1 MKVSYTITIPKGK
14 DAVMKMFC
22 DPAYHAEL
30 QKALGAVDFQQLEH
44 VDDGKKFRIKMG
56 YNVPAAGLPGFAKK
70 ILGEMS
76 SVVQEESWDRTT
88 GKGEVSIQVK
98 NLPGSMKSVNA
109 LTESGGTTTK
119 TFNWDVTV
127 KIPLV
132 GGKLEELIV
141 NDIKSKVAP
150 EQATGRRLVEKY

>member
-1 MKVSYTITIPKGK
+1 MKVAYTITIPKDK

-44 VDDGKKFRIKMG
+44 VDDGRKFRIKMG

-70 ILGEMS
+70 ILGEKS
-76 SVVQEESWDRTT
+76 AVVQEESWDRTT
-88 GKGEVSIQVK
+88 GKGEVTIQVK
-98 NLPGSMKSVNA
+98 NLPGSIRSATV
-109 LTESGGTTTK
+109 LTESGGTSTK
-119 TFNWDVTV
+119 TFNWEVTV

-141 NDIKSKVAP
+141 NDIKAKVEP
-150 EQATGRRLVEKY
+150 EQATARRAIARY